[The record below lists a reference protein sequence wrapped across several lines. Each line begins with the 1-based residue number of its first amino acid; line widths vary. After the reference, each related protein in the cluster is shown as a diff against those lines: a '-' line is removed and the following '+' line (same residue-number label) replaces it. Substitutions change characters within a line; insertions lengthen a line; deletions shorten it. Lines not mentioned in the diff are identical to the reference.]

1 MTTHDFYRAL
11 GLDPST
17 PSPQIAAD
25 LDQRLAAPGL
35 DSVQYDELM
44 TARHI
49 LGDPAKRT
57 TYDQALSDPATSLTT
72 SDLYRLAR
80 STTGHPQAAPAF
92 GQQESWAVA
101 PPAPAPAG
109 TPQTFGAKASGLWA
123 KVQTAFRTHPG
134 PAIGG
139 TAVAAVVVVGLIIAG
154 AAAVVGDSTPGAD
167 TDTIASGDSGDNGE
181 LSLEDQ
187 IVAGVKEDVEK
198 REKGLDQDR
207 ENFKN
212 YTFLKPG
219 ETVRFTAGNTTTNPS
234 GASVRDIY
242 AEWDVTIDN
251 VRLVNVYKTAHDD
264 LPHEFTETAICYD
277 ERVDVLSGRRPA
289 GEPGTIT
296 QPIIDG
302 ERIGAQ
308 PGPIRTRIPTGFKGD
323 IYYDANGEATL
334 KGEGPTTLDYP
345 DWYKGGKSYE
355 SGFCMSFDERDRTS
369 EPGVPG
375 GVTGIVAWP
384 RLSDSDEANVQAEK
398 FKDESLRGWRLD
410 LD

>member
-1 MTTHDFYRAL
+1 MSTHDFYRAL

-35 DSVQYDELM
+35 DATQYDELM

-49 LGDPAKRT
+49 FGDPAKRSA
-57 TYDQALSDPATSLTT
+57 YDQALSDPATSLTT

-80 STTGHPQAAPAF
+80 SAPAQPQAAPAF

-109 TPQTFGAKASGLWA
+109 TPQTFGDKASSLWA
-123 KVQTAFRTHPG
+123 RVQTAFRTHPG

-139 TAVAAVVVVGLIIAG
+139 TAVAAVVVVGLIVAG
-154 AAAVVGDSTPGAD
+154 AAAVGGDSTPGAD
-167 TDTIASGDSGDNGE
+167 TDTVASGDSGDNGGM
-181 LSLEDQ
+181 SLEDQ

-207 ENFKN
+207 ENFKD
-212 YTFLKPG
+212 YKFLEPG
-219 ETVRFTAGNTTTNPS
+219 ETVRFTRGQVTKNPS
-234 GASVRDIY
+234 GASVRDVY
-242 AEWDVTIDN
+242 AEWDVTISN
-251 VRLVNVYKTAHDD
+251 PRLVNVYRTAHQD
-264 LPHEFTETAICYD
+264 LDFEFIETAICYD

-289 GEPGTIT
+289 GEPDTIT
-296 QPIIDG
+296 QPIFNG

-308 PGPIRTRIPTGFKGD
+308 PGPIRTRIPVGFTGD

-334 KGEGPTTLDYP
+334 KGEGETELGYP
-345 DWYKGGKSYE
+345 DWYKSGQSYE
-355 SGFCMSFDERDRTS
+355 SGFCMSFDEDDRTS
-369 EPGVPG
+369 EPGVPE

-384 RLSDSDEANVQAEK
+384 RLSDSDEAIVQAEK
-398 FKDESLRGWRLD
+398 FKDASLRGWRLD